1 MSELKVTYTQ
11 ECDLCHKVVEM
22 DKYGLDTIVM
32 PYATENQLRVPLLR
46 FHVCPYCRK
55 RLGCIVSHYLD
66 YDVHTN
72 KALEW
77 KDLAARWKGGM
88 IE

>member
-11 ECDLCHKVVEM
+11 ECDLCHKVVET
-22 DKYGLDTIVM
+22 DKYGLDAILM
-32 PYATENQLRVPLLR
+32 PYTTGNQLRVPLLR
-46 FHVCPYCRK
+46 FHVCPCCRK

-66 YDVHTN
+66 YDVHPN
-72 KALEW
+72 RVLEW
-77 KDLAARWKGGM
+77 KDFTVRCEEDM